1 MPQSTQKNYRCGI
14 LRLSRTTLECQQ
26 KGKFWVRAK
35 FAFLHKLP
43 KNLNASK
50 KQGKD

>member
-1 MPQSTQKNYRCGI
+1 M
-14 LRLSRTTLECQQ
+14 LERQQ

-35 FAFLHKLP
+35 FAFLPNSP

-50 KQGKD
+50 EQGEN